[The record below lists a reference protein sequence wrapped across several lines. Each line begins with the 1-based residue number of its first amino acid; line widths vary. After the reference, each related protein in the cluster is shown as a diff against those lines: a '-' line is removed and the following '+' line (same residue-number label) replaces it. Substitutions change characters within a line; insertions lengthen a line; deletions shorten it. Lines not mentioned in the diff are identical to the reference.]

1 MFKKKRIMILGAG
14 VYQVPLIKKAREMG
28 LETIVLSYKG
38 KFPGISIA
46 DIFLEIDT
54 TDMER
59 VAKAAQKFEISAIAT
74 TGTDVCVPAMGKVID
89 LMDLT
94 GTGYESACRSM
105 DKYLMK
111 QAFIKNAVPT
121 ANFDAFYDPAKA
133 KDYASCLGYPVMV
146 KATNSS
152 GGRGITKVTKAGD
165 FELAWRRAAK
175 VSRSKRII
183 VEKFLQGVE
192 FGAQAFI
199 HKDKVVAIYFHG
211 DTVTPAPYSTPIG
224 HYMPAKLTDDE
235 KRKSIKAISDAASA
249 LGLYDCISNVDLLLT
264 NGEPSII
271 EMSARMG
278 ATCLPECISIYAG
291 MDVYKHLI
299 KLSMGEYPEIK
310 IAKEQANACLLLRS
324 KKTGTVSCINVP
336 DCVSKHPDL
345 LELQLDI
352 SVGDQVRKFE
362 VGPDRIGHI
371 IVKEG
376 ITKNNKRL
384 VEELSSKIDIK
395 VN

>member
-1 MFKKKRIMILGAG
+1 MILGAG

-38 KFPGISIA
+38 KFPGISLA

-54 TDMER
+54 TDVDRITE
-59 VAKAAQKFEISAIAT
+59 AAQKFQISAIAT
-74 TGTDVCVPAMGKVID
+74 TGTDVCVAAMGKVID
-89 LMDLT
+89 LMDLP

-111 QAFIKNAVPT
+111 ESFINNAVPT
-121 ANFDAFYDPAKA
+121 ANFDVFYDLVKA
-133 KDYASCLGYPVMV
+133 KKYASYLGYPVMV
-146 KATNSS
+146 KATDSS
-152 GGRGITKVTKAGD
+152 GGRGITKVTKADD
-165 FELAWRRAAK
+165 FEFAWSRANT

-199 HKDKVVAIYFHG
+199 HKDKVVAIFFHG
-211 DTVTPAPYSTPIG
+211 DTVTPAPYFTPIG
-224 HYMPAKLTDDE
+224 HYMPADLKEEE
-235 KRKSIKAISDAASA
+235 KAKSIKVISNAARS
-249 LGLYDCISNVDLLLT
+249 LGLYDCISNVDLLIID
-264 NGEPSII
+264 GEPFII

-278 ATCLPECISIYAG
+278 ATCIPECISIYAG
-291 MDVYKHLI
+291 IDVYKHLI
-299 KLSMGEYPEIK
+299 KLSMGEYPEIT
-310 IAKEQANACLLLRS
+310 ISKEQANECLLLRS
-324 KKTGTVSCINVP
+324 DKTGRVSFVKVP

-345 LELQLDI
+345 FELQLDI

-371 IVKEG
+371 IVKDVIKQNIG
-376 ITKNNKRL
+376 RL
-384 VEELSSKIDIK
+384 AKELASKIDIK
-395 VN
+395 VK